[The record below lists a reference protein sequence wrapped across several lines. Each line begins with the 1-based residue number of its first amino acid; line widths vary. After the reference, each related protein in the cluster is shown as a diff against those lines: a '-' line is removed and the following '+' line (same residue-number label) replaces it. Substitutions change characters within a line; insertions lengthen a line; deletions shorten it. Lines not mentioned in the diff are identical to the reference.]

1 MGTDGRITLNGKIN
15 GGNGKADR
23 LRKAAL
29 RWRTAH
35 LVTGLAVGLWL
46 VFMAMSGVLLNH
58 QTDWGLDEIEISNN
72 YLPAGYT
79 DEFHPESTRM
89 NVVFSDL
96 HSGAFFGTAGRYI
109 SDLVALLVLISVFSG
124 FQAYRLRKK
133 AVALCLEACDIG
145 CLEAERTKQGT
156 IAAPQ
161 PAQLPVVPPEL
172 ASGKEESVVEEVA
185 SVR

>member
-29 RWRTAH
+29 RWRTSH
-35 LVTGLAVGLWL
+35 LVTGFVVGLWL
-46 VFMAMSGVLLNH
+46 VFMAISGVLVNH

-72 YLPAGYT
+72 YLPAGYA
-79 DEFHPESTRM
+79 DEFHPVSTRM
-89 NVVFSDL
+89 NIIITDL

-109 SDLVALLVLISVFSG
+109 GDLAALLVLISVFSG

-133 AVALCLEACDIG
+133 AAALCLEACDIG
-145 CLEAERTKQGT
+145 CLEIDRSKQETVAPSLPGKQPVLSQEITDDERDR
-156 IAAPQ
+156 
-161 PAQLPVVPPEL
+161 
-172 ASGKEESVVEEVA
+172 VEEVA